1 MLFLG
6 LRERPTDTASQ
17 QVSPR
22 IPPPA
27 RVWKI
32 LGTAVLFVLLPAMSF
47 GQAPTESYPPTST
60 ANEFYSGGVYARAKT
75 GPGLNDTNFGGW
87 NISSAHY
94 FKSFLGAAVD
104 VQGMYGHAPVATST
118 ITTSDPLVTKYVYMA
133 GPEFRWHQGRRIS
146 GGIRLLAGVADTN
159 TSTPEEGFSPG
170 ALGLFPNATKLALKP
185 GGTFDINLSSRW
197 AIRYSAGVLLER
209 ENADF
214 QRELDLSGGL
224 VFRFG
229 KPIWA
234 EGNI

>member
-1 MLFLG
+1 MLSLS
-6 LRERPTDTASQ
+6 LHDPLIDSACQLESKL
-17 QVSPR
+17 S
-22 IPPPA
+22 PPA

-47 GQAPTESYPPTST
+47 AQAPTESYAPTST
-60 ANEFYSGGVYARAKT
+60 TNEFYSGGVYARAKS

-94 FKSFLGAAVD
+94 FTSFLGAAVD

-118 ITTSDPLVTKYVYMA
+118 PTTSDPLVAKYLYMA
-133 GPEFRWHQGRRIS
+133 GPEFRWHQRRRIS
-146 GGIRLLAGVADTN
+146 GGIRLLAGVSNTN
-159 TSTPEEGFSPG
+159 ASTPSGAFSP
-170 ALGLFPNATKLALKP
+170 AQLGLFPNATKLALKP

-214 QRELDLSGGL
+214 QRGLDLSGGL

-229 KPIWA
+229 QA
-234 EGNI
+234 L

>member
-1 MLFLG
+1 MLSLSLHDQLIDSACQLESKF
-6 LRERPTDTASQ
+6 
-17 QVSPR
+17 SP
-22 IPPPA
+22 PAA

-32 LGTAVLFVLLPAMSF
+32 LATAVLFVLFAAMSF
-47 GQAPTESYPPTST
+47 AQAPTESYAPTGP
-60 ANEFYSGGVYARAKT
+60 ANEFYFGGVYARAKI

-94 FKSFLGAAVD
+94 FTSFLGATVD
-104 VQGMYGHAPVATST
+104 IQGMYGHAPLATST
-118 ITTSDPLVTKYVYMA
+118 LTTSDPLVFKYLYMA
-133 GPEFRWHQGRRIS
+133 GPEFRWHQGRRIG

-159 TSTPEEGFSPG
+159 ASTPEGAFSLG

-209 ENADF
+209 ENAEF
-214 QRELDLSGGL
+214 QRGLDLSGGL

-229 KPIWA
+229 QPL
-234 EGNI
+234 